1 MKKLN
6 CFSGDIDPK
15 KLDLSAFS
23 FFHNLA
29 DHPALSLDSLSRMIP
44 EMPAEKVMFSQG
56 LNDLK
61 INFDDALNNHTK
73 ELALSDIIETIRT
86 SNAYIAVRSPEL
98 HESFHGLYKKLIA
111 DIAEL
116 LKANKTGSQP
126 INPTLWLFI
135 ASPNAI
141 TPFHFDRTSN
151 VIMQIRGSKELA
163 IFPPRSEEVFS
174 RAITESYID
183 WTGELPAWT
192 EEVDKHARK
201 FNFQAGEAIHIPF
214 TSGHYVKNGSED
226 ISITMSIF
234 FHSDETLRWSE
245 AMKINHR
252 MRRLGLQTRAVGQS
266 RTIDF
271 IKGKMLLPVI
281 DRMYFAVKKAR
292 GN

>member
-1 MKKLN
+1 
-6 CFSGDIDPK
+6 
-15 KLDLSAFS
+15 
-23 FFHNLA
+23 
-29 DHPALSLDSLSRMIP
+29 
-44 EMPAEKVMFSQG
+44 MPAEKVMFSKG

-61 INFDDALNNHTK
+61 INFDDALNKHTK
-73 ELALSDIIETIRT
+73 ELNLSDVIETIRT

-98 HESFHGLYKKLIA
+98 HESFHGLYKNLIA
-111 DIAEL
+111 DIGEL
-116 LKANKTGSQP
+116 LKANKTGSRP
-126 INPTLWLFI
+126 IKPTLWLFI
-135 ASPNAI
+135 ASPNAV

-174 RAITESYID
+174 RPITESYMD
-183 WTGELPAWT
+183 WTGALPVWT

-214 TSGHYVKNGSED
+214 TSGHYVKNGPED

-234 FHSDETLRWSE
+234 FHSEETLRWSE

-266 RTIDF
+266 REIDF
-271 IKGKMLLPVI
+271 IKGNLLLPIMDGV
-281 DRMYFAVKKAR
+281 YSAAKKVR